1 MTDNLQEKKSA
12 DGYSTSADA
21 VTPEGG
27 AATQSSTGADLKKKV
42 DPNAETVTDGV
53 TKKTNKPEEVFE
65 GEDKDMK
72 KKMSDAEDN
81 AEEDEEEMEESY
93 DINSLFEGMDL
104 SEDFKSKASMVF
116 EAAVNE
122 AASAKS
128 SALAE
133 EIEDNLK
140 EEFETT
146 LSESLDDIVE
156 NLDGYLDYIVKEWME
171 ENELA
176 IESGIKVEMAE
187 SFMDGLKGLFEEHNV
202 EIDEETIDVVAE
214 LEEEL
219 KEARKSANKVIN
231 ERLALEEEV
240 QELRASN
247 VFDTMVEGLSS
258 AQVERFR
265 ILSEKLNKSDL
276 DEYQEDLNTLKESFF
291 KKKNEA
297 VISEDLDREG
307 EELMVEETAPAKLSQ
322 YDSVNA
328 YANALKTF
336 D

>member
-1 MTDNLQEKKSA
+1 MSDNLQEKKSA

-72 KKMSDAEDN
+72 KKMSD
-81 AEEDEEEMEESY
+81 EEEEEMEESY

-104 SEDFKSKASMVF
+104 SEAFKSKASLVF

-122 AASAKS
+122 AASVKS

-133 EIEDNLK
+133 EIESNLK

-219 KEARKSANKVIN
+219 KEARKSANKIIN

-265 ILSEKLNKSDL
+265 LLSEKLDTTDL
-276 DEYQEDLNTLKESFF
+276 GEYEEDLNTLKESFF

-297 VISEDLDREG
+297 IISEGLDREG
-307 EELMVEETAPAKLSQ
+307 EELIVEENTPAKVSQ